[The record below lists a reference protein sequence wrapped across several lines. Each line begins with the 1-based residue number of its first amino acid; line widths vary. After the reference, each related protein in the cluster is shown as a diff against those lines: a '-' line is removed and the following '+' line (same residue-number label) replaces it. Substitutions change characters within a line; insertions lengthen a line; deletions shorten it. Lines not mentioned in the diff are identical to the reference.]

1 MKRFPLSLCLL
12 VVGLTALGTTLQAQS
27 RSMAPAS
34 QPKEI
39 ERLVDR
45 YFVSLN
51 EPDDARRRGLI
62 EQVWAEN
69 GRFGVVPLV
78 VGDGLAAIDE
88 ITKAGMTKFPGATVR
103 RTSNIEG
110 AGNYYRWHFTQ
121 TQADG
126 TPLSGGVDFAVIVGG
141 KLQSVIGFFDFR

>member
-1 MKRFPLSLCLL
+1 MKRFLLTLCLM
-12 VVGLTALGTTLQAQS
+12 VIGFTAHGTTLRAQS
-27 RSMAPAS
+27 RPMAPAS
-34 QPKEI
+34 QTKDI

-51 EPDDARRRGLI
+51 EPDDARRRDLI
-62 EQVWAEN
+62 KQVWAEN

-78 VGDGLAAIDE
+78 VGDGLSAIDE
-88 ITKAGMTKFPGATVR
+88 ISKAGMTKFPGASVR

-121 TQADG
+121 TGADG
-126 TPLSGGVDFAVIVGG
+126 TPLSGGVDYAIIVDG